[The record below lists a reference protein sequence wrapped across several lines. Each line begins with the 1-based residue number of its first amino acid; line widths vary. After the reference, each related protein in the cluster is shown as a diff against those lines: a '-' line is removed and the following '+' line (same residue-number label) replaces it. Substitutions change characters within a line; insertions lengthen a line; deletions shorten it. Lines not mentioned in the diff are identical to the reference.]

1 MKLIIKYIHVVLFQ
15 CAHLFMQ
22 RLNSDIEAGEKLITQ
37 RLTILER
44 LISYGFYWRDPED
57 VIEILIHILKKEVH
71 VQSTGNSL
79 CCCVISNMVACCL
92 SRLFIVTKI
101 VYLCVEI
108 LTQLSDIFITL
119 VLLFI

>member
-1 MKLIIKYIHVVLFQ
+1 
-15 CAHLFMQ
+15 MQ

-37 RLTILER
+37 RLTVLER

-57 VIEILIHILKKEVH
+57 IIEILIHILKKEVH

-79 CCCVISNMVACCL
+79 CCCVISNVVACCL

-101 VYLCVEI
+101 VYLCVNPTVRYLHHSCPAFHI
-108 LTQLSDIFITL
+108 VYMQFSFNLPDIC
-119 VLLFI
+119 